1 MLERTN
7 TEWGPWT
14 IVEATDRYWT
24 HVKIFQTI
32 IASLEE
38 RLGKI
43 PGALPPTPARTATVT
58 EDLEQEEAP
67 TQETPPTPLAEE
79 QATVAES
86 PGKKT
91 RKTKRKEEAA
101 AEPESE
107 PARKK
112 KRKKETAEKQD
123 RVSID

>member
-1 MLERTN
+1 LERTN

-43 PGALPPTPARTATVT
+43 PGALPPTPAPTATVT

-67 TQETPPTPLAEE
+67 TQEAPRTSLAEE
-79 QATVAES
+79 QAAVPTS
-86 PGKKT
+86 PDKKT
-91 RKTKRKEEAA
+91 RKSQRKGEHAA
-101 AEPESE
+101 KPEPE

-112 KRKKETAEKQD
+112 KRKKETVEEQD
-123 RVSID
+123 RVTID